1 MVKIILA
8 SKSKVRKQIL
18 DDNNIFTEVQNSN
31 LDEDIVKESL
41 IKEKASPELISK
53 NLAELKANKVSQK
66 NQGFLVIGADSVID
80 LDGELISKPINRDQA
95 LEILKKLNGKK
106 HNLISSVCI
115 SQNGA
120 MIWNYTDKATLTM
133 KQFSLD
139 ELKSYLSKITDEA
152 LYAYNVYQI
161 EGEGRKLFLNIEGDE
176 DTIMGLPIKKN
187 KTILKQLRMKK
198 YLVIGNP
205 IDHSL
210 SPKLQNWWL
219 KENNIDATYDKIKLE
234 VDEIKNFIQEI
245 KEQKIAGCN
254 VTVPFK
260 KTVIP
265 FLDRLSPEAEQTQSV
280 NTITYDNGDL
290 VGHNTDIAGFDSA
303 IKKLD
308 FSLKGKKVMILGA
321 GGVVPSIIFA
331 LQKMNVQEITISNRT
346 KERAENLKVLFN
358 NIKILK
364 WGNLTD
370 FHMVINATSL
380 GLNNE
385 KINLKFSS
393 SGNDRL
399 FYDVIY
405 NPHETQFLKM
415 GKQLGCKIENG
426 KTMFVY
432 QALEAFKLWHSIE
445 PKVNTDTFKL
455 LDND

>member
-1 MVKIILA
+1 
-8 SKSKVRKQIL
+8 
-18 DDNNIFTEVQNSN
+18 
-31 LDEDIVKESL
+31 
-41 IKEKASPELISK
+41 
-53 NLAELKANKVSQK
+53 
-66 NQGFLVIGADSVID
+66 
-80 LDGELISKPINRDQA
+80 
-95 LEILKKLNGKK
+95 
-106 HNLISSVCI
+106 
-115 SQNGA
+115 
-120 MIWNYTDKATLTM
+120 
-133 KQFSLD
+133 
-139 ELKSYLSKITDEA
+139 
-152 LYAYNVYQI
+152 
-161 EGEGRKLFLNIEGDE
+161 
-176 DTIMGLPIKKN
+176 
-187 KTILKQLRMKK
+187 MKK

-234 VDEIKNFIQEI
+234 VHEIKNFIQEI

-265 FLDRLSPEAEQTQSV
+265 FLDKLSPEAEQTQSV
-280 NTITYDNGDL
+280 NTITFENGNL
-290 VGHNTDIAGFDSA
+290 VGHNTDIAGFDTA

-308 FSLKGKKVMILGA
+308 FSIKGKKVLILGA

-331 LQKMNVQEITISNRT
+331 LKNMQVREIIISNRT
-346 KERAENLKVLFN
+346 KEKAEDLRVLFKDV
-358 NIKILK
+358 KILE

-385 KINLKFSS
+385 TINLDFSS
-393 SGNDRL
+393 YGKDKL

-405 NPHETQFLKM
+405 NPHETQFLKT
-415 GKQLGCKIENG
+415 GKQLGYKTENG

-432 QALEAFKLWHSIE
+432 QALEAFKLWHRVE
-445 PKVNTDTFKL
+445 PKINKDTFKL

>member
-1 MVKIILA
+1 
-8 SKSKVRKQIL
+8 
-18 DDNNIFTEVQNSN
+18 
-31 LDEDIVKESL
+31 
-41 IKEKASPELISK
+41 
-53 NLAELKANKVSQK
+53 
-66 NQGFLVIGADSVID
+66 
-80 LDGELISKPINRDQA
+80 
-95 LEILKKLNGKK
+95 
-106 HNLISSVCI
+106 
-115 SQNGA
+115 
-120 MIWNYTDKATLTM
+120 
-133 KQFSLD
+133 
-139 ELKSYLSKITDEA
+139 
-152 LYAYNVYQI
+152 
-161 EGEGRKLFLNIEGDE
+161 
-176 DTIMGLPIKKN
+176 
-187 KTILKQLRMKK
+187 MKK

-234 VDEIKNFIQEI
+234 VHEIKNFIQEI

-265 FLDRLSPEAEQTQSV
+265 FLDKLSPEAEQTQSV
-280 NTITYDNGDL
+280 NTITFEDGDL

-303 IKKLD
+303 IRKLN
-308 FSLKGKKVMILGA
+308 FSVNGKKVLILGA

-331 LQKMNVQEITISNRT
+331 LQNMNVQEITISNRT
-346 KERAENLKVLFN
+346 KEKAENLKVLFN
-358 NIKILK
+358 NIKILE

-385 KINLKFSS
+385 KINLNFLS
-393 SGNDRL
+393 SGNDKL

-405 NPHETQFLKM
+405 NPQETQFLKM
-415 GKQLGCKIENG
+415 GKQLGYKTENG
-426 KTMFVY
+426 KTMFIY
-432 QALEAFKLWHSIE
+432 QALEAFKLWHKIE

>member
-1 MVKIILA
+1 
-8 SKSKVRKQIL
+8 
-18 DDNNIFTEVQNSN
+18 
-31 LDEDIVKESL
+31 
-41 IKEKASPELISK
+41 
-53 NLAELKANKVSQK
+53 
-66 NQGFLVIGADSVID
+66 
-80 LDGELISKPINRDQA
+80 
-95 LEILKKLNGKK
+95 
-106 HNLISSVCI
+106 
-115 SQNGA
+115 
-120 MIWNYTDKATLTM
+120 
-133 KQFSLD
+133 
-139 ELKSYLSKITDEA
+139 
-152 LYAYNVYQI
+152 
-161 EGEGRKLFLNIEGDE
+161 
-176 DTIMGLPIKKN
+176 
-187 KTILKQLRMKK
+187 MKK

-210 SPKLQNWWL
+210 SPKLQNHWL
-219 KENNIDATYDKIKLE
+219 KENNIDATYDKIELE
-234 VDEIKNFIQEI
+234 VHEIKNFIQEI

-346 KERAENLKVLFN
+346 KEKAENLRVLFN
-358 NIKILK
+358 NIKILE

-385 KINLKFSS
+385 KINLNFSS
-393 SGNDRL
+393 SGNDKL

-405 NPHETQFLKM
+405 NPQETQFLKM
-415 GKQLGCKIENG
+415 GKQLGYKTENG
-426 KTMFVY
+426 RTMFVY
-432 QALEAFKLWHSIE
+432 QALEAFKLWHRIE
-445 PKVNTDTFKL
+445 PKVNKDTFKF

>member
-1 MVKIILA
+1 
-8 SKSKVRKQIL
+8 
-18 DDNNIFTEVQNSN
+18 
-31 LDEDIVKESL
+31 
-41 IKEKASPELISK
+41 
-53 NLAELKANKVSQK
+53 
-66 NQGFLVIGADSVID
+66 
-80 LDGELISKPINRDQA
+80 
-95 LEILKKLNGKK
+95 
-106 HNLISSVCI
+106 
-115 SQNGA
+115 
-120 MIWNYTDKATLTM
+120 
-133 KQFSLD
+133 
-139 ELKSYLSKITDEA
+139 
-152 LYAYNVYQI
+152 
-161 EGEGRKLFLNIEGDE
+161 
-176 DTIMGLPIKKN
+176 
-187 KTILKQLRMKK
+187 MKK

-234 VDEIKNFIQEI
+234 VHEIKNFIQEI

-358 NIKILK
+358 NIKILE

-385 KINLKFSS
+385 KINLNFSS

-405 NPHETQFLKM
+405 NPQETQFLKM
-415 GKQLGCKIENG
+415 GKKLGYRTENG

-432 QALEAFKLWHSIE
+432 QALEAFKLWHRIE